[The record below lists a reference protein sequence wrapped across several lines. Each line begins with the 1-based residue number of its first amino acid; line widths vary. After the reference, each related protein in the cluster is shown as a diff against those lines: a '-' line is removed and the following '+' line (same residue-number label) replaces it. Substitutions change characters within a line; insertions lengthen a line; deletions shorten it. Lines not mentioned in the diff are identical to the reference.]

1 MSRDDLKKDI
11 LLGKGFT
18 FSQATLRAEDLLES
32 AYNLIKGYNIRT
44 PLRREL
50 QEILATLD
58 ASGDFPP
65 EKKEEAE
72 YILNEDVFCLF
83 EELAPPG
90 YVFGALP
97 GDGACFGWWE
107 EE

>member
-18 FSQATLRAEDLLES
+18 FSQATLRAEDLLAS
-32 AYNLIKGYNIRT
+32 AYKLFKEYNIRT

-50 QEILATLD
+50 QLLLATID
-58 ASGDFPP
+58 SNRDFPP
-65 EKKEEAE
+65 EKFEEAE
-72 YILNEDVFCLF
+72 YILEDVFCFL
-83 EELAPPG
+83 EELAPEG
-90 YVFGALP
+90 FVFGTLP
-97 GDGACFGWWE
+97 GDGACFVWRE